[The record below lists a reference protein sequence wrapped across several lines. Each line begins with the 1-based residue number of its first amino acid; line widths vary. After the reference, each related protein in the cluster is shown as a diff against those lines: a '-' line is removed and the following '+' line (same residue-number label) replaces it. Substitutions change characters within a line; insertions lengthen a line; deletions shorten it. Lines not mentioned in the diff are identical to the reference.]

1 MPMYSR
7 LTLIGW
13 PIVRI
18 VVGLSKAPTLP
29 EGAVADA
36 SWRSWSCEIGGFI
49 YIDLLLSNIVIF
61 QLAAINTLG

>member
-36 SWRSWSCEIGGFI
+36 SWRSWSCEIGWFF
-49 YIDLLLSNIVIF
+49 LH
-61 QLAAINTLG
+61 